1 MHKQSKKE
9 RFEEFRKICRE
20 NGLNVTPQRIAVYE
34 VLAGAKNHPSA
45 EEIFRCLVSDF
56 PELSIDTVYR
66 TLNTFAQIGLIRIV
80 EGYGE
85 ARRYDPDT
93 QPHHHFRCLKCSR
106 IVDFENPE
114 FSRLKIPDVLQ
125 RKCRITGVKVVLEG
139 LCEECLNR

>member
-1 MHKQSKKE
+1 MHKQLKKE

-34 VLAGAKNHPSA
+34 ALAGAKNHPSA
-45 EEIFRCLVSDF
+45 EEIFRRLVADF
-56 PELSIDTVYR
+56 PELSLDTVYR

-106 IVDFENPE
+106 IVDFESPE
-114 FSRLKIPDVLQ
+114 FSRLKVPDVLQ
-125 RKCRITGVKVVLEG
+125 RKYRITGVKVVFEG
-139 LCEECLNR
+139 LCEECLSR